1 MPTIKVIRE
10 NKAAK
15 AYKVKWKSP
24 FAGLGLGADVKL
36 SSLQEALRNEDCH
49 SARTHDQFLDRITK
63 G

>member
-10 NKAAK
+10 NKAAN
-15 AYKVKWKSP
+15 AYKVKWKYPSP
-24 FAGLGLGADVKL
+24 DWVSALT
-36 SSLQEALRNEDCH
+36 SSLPASWEALRNEDCP